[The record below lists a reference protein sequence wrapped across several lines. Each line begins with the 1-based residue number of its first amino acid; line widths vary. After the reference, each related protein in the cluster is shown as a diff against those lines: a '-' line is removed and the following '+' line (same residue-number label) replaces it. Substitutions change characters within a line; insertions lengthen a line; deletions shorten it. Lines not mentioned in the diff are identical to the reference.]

1 VTPYPDNIRK
11 FVTQESVR
19 LGDSGYDVEVE
30 IVPRS
35 DVDIVE
41 QNGEEVVSIGLRE
54 YCPLPPMAADDLLVV
69 FDLGTVLD
77 IDEVRFADPES
88 GCQLPI
94 KTTQPKPTQ
103 GPVRVPAV
111 VKSNARISLLLW
123 TDKHPFG
130 TLTVTIQRDGTLASG
145 TFTPQADTF

>member
-1 VTPYPDNIRK
+1 MTPYPDNIRK

-30 IVPRS
+30 IVPRA

-41 QNGEEVVSIGLRE
+41 HEGEEVVSVGLRE
-54 YCPLPPMAADDLLVV
+54 YCPLPPMEADDLLVV

-77 IDEVRFADPES
+77 IDDVRFADPES
-88 GCQLPI
+88 GARLPV
-94 KTTQPKPTQ
+94 KTIRPEPQQ
-103 GPVRVPAV
+103 GPVRVPTV
-111 VKSNARISLLLW
+111 VKADARISLLLW

-130 TLTVTIQRDGTLASG
+130 TLTVSIQRDGTLASG
-145 TFTPQADTF
+145 TFSPQADTF